1 MPQIYYSINGN
12 DDVEDIRSIEKEYT
26 IEEYE
31 KKSLSLQ
38 FLAQDIT
45 EAEYEKQS
53 LSSTDYEFEIA
64 IWNSE
69 QTEIVYKYLGFVR
82 FSPYF
87 TVRKIK

>member
-12 DDVEDIRSIEKEYT
+12 DDVEDIHSIEKEYT

-31 KKSLSLQ
+31 KNGLPLQ

-45 EAEYEKQS
+45 EAEYEKQPR
-53 LSSTDYEFEIA
+53 LSKDYEFEIA

-82 FSPYF
+82 LSPNF
-87 TVRKIK
+87 TVRKLK